1 MALGASI
8 IMARLEL
15 GDEEQV
21 EQIHG
26 DGGSHPWLPCIFAS
40 QALLYSTILNSPMT
54 EFFSR
59 DCAAIRGHQ
68 LTSDKQLSYSFP
80 MGQFNVT
87 GDGFDHKLGRP
98 REKP

>member
-40 QALLYSTILNSPMT
+40 QALLYSTILDSPMT
-54 EFFSR
+54 EFFREIAQQSV
-59 DCAAIRGHQ
+59 
-68 LTSDKQLSYSFP
+68 
-80 MGQFNVT
+80 VT
-87 GDGFDHKLGRP
+87 N
-98 REKP
+98 